1 MEELSEFNLGGNFQT
16 LSEMRSRMGDQAD
29 NSFVRGCLRTLM
41 TDRGSEDDRGYS
53 GDPAHIKLALIG
65 EKDVVIT
72 PARFP
77 PTLDI
82 VRRWMDE
89 NRPVSVKNL
98 ASNASETRQ
107 TPNSSPKQDEGD
119 DAQKCPTVPSTDE
132 TGITKTPKQLGS
144 FVNHDDVEEK
154 IESSEEVPGFF
165 QTPRSGSRLS
175 VLQGMA
181 QLGHEGTGGK
191 NYAPLRSIG
200 VSPGP
205 QHSTPLGN
213 EPKCRGLLRCTP
225 IASGSSQKPGK
236 GCSQQEVAINFVN
249 DEQCCR
255 ISNLRRNILDSQTK
269 VSCTRVKISQA
280 VTGLLAQQ
288 PCNSTVKITGL
299 VK

>member
-1 MEELSEFNLGGNFQT
+1 MEELSEFDLGGNFRT
-16 LSEMRSRMGDQAD
+16 VSEMRSRMGDQAD
-29 NSFVRGCLRTLM
+29 NSFVRGCLRTLT
-41 TDRGSEDDRGYS
+41 TDRGSGDDRGYS
-53 GDPAHIKLALIG
+53 GEPAHIKLALMG
-65 EKDVVIT
+65 ENDVVIT

-89 NRPVSVKNL
+89 NRPFSVKNL

-119 DAQKCPTVPSTDE
+119 DARERPTVPLTDE
-132 TGITKTPKQLGS
+132 TGITKTPKQGS
-144 FVNHDDVEEK
+144 FVNHDDVDEK

-165 QTPRSGSRLS
+165 QTPRSESRLS

-181 QLGHEGTGGK
+181 QLGHEGTGRE
-191 NYAPLRSIG
+191 NHVPRRSIG

-205 QHSTPLGN
+205 QHSTPLGD

-236 GCSQQEVAINFVN
+236 GCSQQEVPINFVN
-249 DEQCCR
+249 DEQCSR
-255 ISNLRRNILDSQTK
+255 ILNLRRNILDSQTK

-280 VTGLLAQQ
+280 MCRVVT
-288 PCNSTVKITGL
+288 STTL
-299 VK
+299 